1 MTRTPCTL
9 ELVAL
14 ALRAA
19 TYAVQA
25 MKFAF
30 DCPRPMEF
38 SSIIQP
44 ILATPTH
51 STLPSGHATQAHA
64 VATVLSRLVDG
75 ATAAEAVGNHRFRIA
90 ARIAINRTV
99 AGVHFPVDSASGAVL
114 GIALGEWIAAMGG
127 EPGDPIPVR
136 TFKSGAYVDEV
147 GDFHDEILADLYK
160 QGGLK
165 GDGATAAPQKDT
177 VLEALWAAARAEWR

>member
-1 MTRTPCTL
+1 
-9 ELVAL
+9 
-14 ALRAA
+14 
-19 TYAVQA
+19 
-25 MKFAF
+25 
-30 DCPRPMEF
+30 MEF

-44 ILATPTH
+44 MLATPTH

-64 VATVLSRLVDG
+64 VAMVLSRLVEG
-75 ATAAEAVGNHRFRIA
+75 RPPMSAVGNHRFRIA

-136 TFKSGAYVDEV
+136 TFRSGAYVDERRRLPRRDPR
-147 GDFHDEILADLYK
+147 GPL
-160 QGGLK
+160 QGGGGLQ
-165 GDGATAAPQKDT
+165 GDGATAAPQVDT
-177 VLEALWAAARAEWR
+177 VLAALWAAARAEWR